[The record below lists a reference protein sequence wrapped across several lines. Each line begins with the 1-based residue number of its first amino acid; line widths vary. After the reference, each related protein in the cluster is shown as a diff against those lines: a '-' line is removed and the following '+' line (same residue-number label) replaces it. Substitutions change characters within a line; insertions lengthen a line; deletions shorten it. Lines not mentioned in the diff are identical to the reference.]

1 MQGSFETTTPSPTR
15 QLSNTTRR
23 VPGTECRQAEKRRRM
38 RPRSVSL
45 PETQRQPCNST
56 ARRKRARVQ
65 ISPPLRDIY
74 PKAYIAGYKSCVLEA
89 IDTFDQIC
97 QQKLYS
103 IDDARAFQLRSP
115 RASSASNRGSTCEH
129 VQPQHS
135 SLSEVTSWSKTVAT
149 LLGEMKTGQFPPC
162 QHINVPPLVQKFI
175 VQMIREAEQSLRSLH
190 RTEVAREVSLTK
202 RIGTLN
208 LLLQNIVSAS
218 ASVSAASPE
227 PFA

>member
-1 MQGSFETTTPSPTR
+1 MPSGCLRTDISFLMGR
-15 QLSNTTRR
+15 NFQ
-23 VPGTECRQAEKRRRM
+23 
-38 RPRSVSL
+38 
-45 PETQRQPCNST
+45 
-56 ARRKRARVQ
+56 
-65 ISPPLRDIY
+65 
-74 PKAYIAGYKSCVLEA
+74 
-89 IDTFDQIC
+89 FDQIRDFRAVDPLGWGLLGN
-97 QQKLYS
+97 Q
-103 IDDARAFQLRSP
+103 ARA
-115 RASSASNRGSTCEH
+115 SNGLKARMCEH

-135 SLSEVTSWSKTVAT
+135 SLSEVTAWSKTVAT

-218 ASVSAASPE
+218 VSAASPE